1 MSWLAIAGWFAGA
14 LGEDG
19 VHQGARQLLT
29 LTQREQL
36 GNQLRVTAL
45 TGLNA
50 TCATFDREHP
60 GAWPAQAP
68 SEAVLEMAVDAW
80 TPSVPTEPQSEGDHV
95 LGPLASDL
103 GAQLVEGNVLA
114 APLQHTFATAFRDA
128 WLDAIEATLAGTDL
142 TGLVELTRH
151 REITGRLGR
160 LEALLEVNRQ
170 YMAGSD
176 AASGGGGSSLGSGP
190 LTSAGGRRVVFY
202 SYAHED
208 RGHLTQLRGAMG
220 EEHSDFDG
228 LEFWADEAIPAA
240 AEWRRTIETKL
251 RSAVCA
257 IVPVSRHLLASE
269 FVMQVELPMLEALGI
284 PVFWYLVSDCP
295 WELHHSFRDHQ
306 AVVDPGHTV
315 LALHSDNVA
324 VREQALAGV
333 ARALHEGIL
342 AQTPTTNASAGVGPT
357 AEGGP
362 APHSEEDL
370 AEAGWDAQ
378 SAWRDGLD
386 QPTEEPKPPN
396 PLESVTALSQQSQ
409 SDPTRLSDLIANLE
423 VVDELDEVELGRVAR
438 SLEGLMGKVSNHL
451 AAGVWAGG
459 NGYDDG
465 LESDIQGDLNE
476 LERQLRPLSG
486 RPAKSVVVL
495 SYVTRLADYVLEVA
509 QRSMTEA
516 ASTRMQQ
523 LRESALATIGALDGA
538 ANDPASALRAV
549 DELAFCTSWNQVEP
563 SDDTTID
570 EWLRF
575 VEQAER
581 NKAATAGRALAW
593 LPESRAEVVGGSL
606 GGFGAGGTVTG
617 LATAIAQWVGF
628 GTQEAGGLGVA
639 GGAVGIAVGAVL
651 GVLAVR
657 YKTESEAGARDPGRP
672 TLGRSFGS

>member
-1 MSWLAIAGWFAGA
+1 
-14 LGEDG
+14 
-19 VHQGARQLLT
+19 
-29 LTQREQL
+29 
-36 GNQLRVTAL
+36 
-45 TGLNA
+45 
-50 TCATFDREHP
+50 
-60 GAWPAQAP
+60 
-68 SEAVLEMAVDAW
+68 
-80 TPSVPTEPQSEGDHV
+80 
-95 LGPLASDL
+95 
-103 GAQLVEGNVLA
+103 
-114 APLQHTFATAFRDA
+114 
-128 WLDAIEATLAGTDL
+128 
-142 TGLVELTRH
+142 
-151 REITGRLGR
+151 
-160 LEALLEVNRQ
+160 
-170 YMAGSD
+170 
-176 AASGGGGSSLGSGP
+176 
-190 LTSAGGRRVVFY
+190 
-202 SYAHED
+202 
-208 RGHLTQLRGAMG
+208 
-220 EEHSDFDG
+220 
-228 LEFWADEAIPAA
+228 
-240 AEWRRTIETKL
+240 
-251 RSAVCA
+251 
-257 IVPVSRHLLASE
+257 
-269 FVMQVELPMLEALGI
+269 MQVELPMLEALGI

-628 GTQEAGGLGVA
+628 GTQAAGGLGVA

-657 YKTESEAGARDPGRP
+657 EPSGQPALWLED
-672 TLGRSFGS
+672 